1 MAPSP
6 AFASRGAHADLPD
19 TADAARPVSGTL
31 VNRAADGRVP
41 AYGTPANR
49 ANRLD
54 LVFDRAE
61 DGDPYRWPGRARV
74 VVTEYLMRWELAGFV
89 DEMRL
94 LVSELV
100 SNAVRH
106 GWGDRTSL
114 HMTREDGKVHLTV
127 AGESTGR
134 PGLRDPGPDEENG
147 RGLQLVDHI
156 ADVWGTDGD
165 GTVWCSV
172 STAADEDPRPTAT
185 NAD

>member
-6 AFASRGAHADLPD
+6 AFASRGAHADIPD
-19 TADAARPVSGTL
+19 AAGAARPIYGKL
-31 VNRAADGRVP
+31 VNRSTDGRVP
-41 AYGTPANR
+41 AHGTPATR
-49 ANRLD
+49 ANLLD

-61 DGDPYRWPGRARV
+61 DDDPCRWPGRARV

-106 GWGDRTSL
+106 GQGDRTSL
-114 HMTREDGKVHLTV
+114 HMTWVDGQIHLTV
-127 AGESTGR
+127 GGESTGR
-134 PGLRDPGPDEENG
+134 PCLRNPGPDEENG

-156 ADVWGTDGD
+156 ADAWGTDGE
-165 GTVWCSV
+165 GTVWCSI
-172 STAADEDPRPTAT
+172 STAAGEEPQPTSAT
-185 NAD
+185 AE